1 MIKQTT
7 STGSKKGSH
16 LFALPNGTKLLEYEI
31 EELLGHG
38 GFGITYRATDTLLR
52 ETVAIKEFLP
62 NELAARTNDATV
74 HPKSDGDTAD
84 FEAGLKAF
92 LEEARVI
99 TRFRHPN
106 IVHVRRFFELNGTG
120 YIALDYERGP
130 TLSQRLAKGSLSKDE
145 LRNILIGL
153 LEGLETIH
161 DRAVLHRDLK
171 PSNII
176 LREDGSPV
184 LIDFGAARDFKERH
198 SRSITAIAAPGYSPP
213 EQYGVGGRQGPWTD
227 IYALGAI
234 AYRCVTGKV
243 PVDSLRRLRKDPL
256 VPAVKAA
263 SGQYDTDL
271 LKAIDWMLQIEEA
284 DRPASAAQ
292 LRDALWKNPEGQ
304 SKTRKAKKQGLT
316 LTRTQQIAAGAVIAM
331 GLLGSVAGFNYGS
344 LSTFICNKMNLLC
357 QAEASIPAPNSAVTT
372 NVAPASVATSPV
384 TVSASA
390 APRADTLALA
400 ASTPARRSDPD
411 EFAWD
416 FLKDSRDAAQLKS
429 FIQQFPGSPHRGEA
443 VSRLA
448 AIGQPYVE
456 SAAPLTAPATPPPGV
471 PPQATP
477 TSVAPD
483 EIAWDM
489 VKDANDPQQL
499 RLFTERFPNS
509 ARKAAAIVRMALLEE
524 KKAAAEAAK
533 TVSNTQLAARTPSA
547 ATPSVDDGT
556 IINDGNLLREV
567 RARLYELNFDPGPT
581 DGSRNEM
588 TQQAIR
594 EFQSASRLAATGQAT
609 LGLLQRLRQ
618 TDSLQP
624 WGAIVFMKGNDKWG
638 VAWGHETRREAVA
651 SARASCGGLCAI
663 EVSFFGQ
670 ECAAF
675 AHADTSWAI
684 VSRDGLQKAKD
695 AALGDCGKKSR
706 TCRIIQAVCANGSD
720 RNKAAR

>member
-1 MIKQTT
+1 M
-7 STGSKKGSH
+7 
-16 LFALPNGTKLLEYEI
+16 
-31 EELLGHG
+31 
-38 GFGITYRATDTLLR
+38 DTLLR

-62 NELAARTNDATV
+62 NELAVRTNDSTV
-74 HPKSDGDTAD
+74 HPKSDGDAQD

-120 YIALDYERGP
+120 YIALDYERGL

-234 AYRCVTGKV
+234 AYRCVTGNV

-256 VPAVKAA
+256 VPAVKAG
-263 SGQYDTDL
+263 SGKYDMDL
-271 LKAIDWMLQIEEA
+271 LKAIDWMLQIEEG

-304 SKTRKAKKQGLT
+304 IKSRKTKKKGFT
-316 LTRTQQIAAGAVIAM
+316 LTQPQQIAAGVAAAVV
-331 GLLGSVAGFNYGS
+331 LLGGIAAFNFGSVRAF
-344 LSTFICNKMNLLC
+344 TCDKMNMLC
-357 QAEASIPAPNSAVTT
+357 QAEASASDTTVTANATPGPAAK
-372 NVAPASVATSPV
+372 SPV
-384 TVSASA
+384 TASVPA
-390 APRADTLALA
+390 APKAGTPAPA
-400 ASTPARRSDPD
+400 TAPARRSDPD

-416 FLKDSRDAAQLKS
+416 FLKDSRDAVQLKS
-429 FIQQFPGSPHRGEA
+429 FIQQFPTSPHRPEA
-443 VSRLA
+443 ISRLA
-448 AIGQPYVE
+448 AMGQPFVE
-456 SAAPLTAPATPPPGV
+456 SATSSPAPSAT
-471 PPQATP
+471 PQATP
-477 TSVAPD
+477 ASTAPD
-483 EIAWDM
+483 EIAWEM

-499 RLFTERFPNS
+499 RVFMERFPNS
-509 ARKAAAIVRMALLEE
+509 TRKAAATVRMAMLEE
-524 KKAAAEAAK
+524 KKAADTAK
-533 TVSNTQLAARTPSA
+533 ATANTQLAARTPSSS
-547 ATPSVDDGT
+547 TPSVDDPT
-556 IINDGNLLREV
+556 VINDGNLLREV
-567 RARLYELNFDPGPT
+567 RSRLYELNFDPGPT

-594 EFQSASRLAATGQAT
+594 EFQSASRLASTGTPT

-618 TDSLQP
+618 TDTLQP
-624 WGAIVFMKGNDKWG
+624 WGAIVYMKGNDKWG
-638 VAWGHETRREAVA
+638 MAWGHETRREAVA
-651 SARASCGGLCAI
+651 SARATCGDTCPI
-663 EVSFFGQ
+663 EVSFFGR

-675 AHADTSWAI
+675 AYSNTSWAI
-684 VSRDGLQKAKD
+684 VSRDDLQKAKD
-695 AALGDCGKKSR
+695 AALDDCRKKSR
-706 TCRIIQAVCANGSD
+706 TCQVIASVCANGSD